1 MTLEQMQSSVS
12 QWAKNLGPKTII
24 LLNGPLG
31 VGKTQ
36 FVTFLVEALG
46 GEKTS
51 SPTFAIHNV
60 YPVPHTEVH
69 HLDLYRLENEDDL
82 ESTGFWDLFSM
93 SHGVVAI
100 EWAEKINADFLPKDW
115 TIYQVNLGFLSDEH
129 QRVLEIIKQP

>member
-1 MTLEQMQSSVS
+1 MTLSQLQTAVN
-12 QWAKNLGPKTII
+12 QWAEKLGPKTIV

-36 FVTFLVEALG
+36 FVTFLVAALG

-60 YPVPHTEVH
+60 YPVARTEVH
-69 HLDLYRLENEDDL
+69 HLDLYRLESEDDL

-93 SHGVVAI
+93 SRAVIAI
-100 EWAEKINADFLPKDW
+100 EWADKINADFLPRDW
-115 TIYQVNLGFLSDEH
+115 NIYQVDLEFDQDENQRNLKISK
-129 QRVLEIIKQP
+129 RP